1 MTFTEV
7 ASVGYKP
14 SDLAIKPRLL
24 PVLRVFRHTKTLQ
37 YDNKNKSRITPDKLC
52 SALKLVS
59 EILTITDSVQRGEHI
74 WNKLQFITGK
84 KANMLENSQ

>member
-59 EILTITDSVQRGEHI
+59 EILTITDSVQRGLRREKIAVYH
-74 WNKLQFITGK
+74 
-84 KANMLENSQ
+84 